1 MELEAWERRDV
12 SAWQVVDVESA
23 GSTQNLWLA
32 DPNSPTGTLW
42 LHKDT
47 VIPENGIEQG
57 EDWSEVVST
66 RVAAILGVPH
76 ATTRLCLRKGRRG
89 SLSRSVRPEDA
100 DLWEGQIVL
109 EDASAP
115 GYFRHVEGRA
125 GVDPERPDVKRPGH
139 NLRNI
144 KLALSDVARPPGF
157 DGPDSLSGFDVFA
170 GYLLLDALIA
180 NRDRHEQN
188 WAVLRP
194 RLLGPPVRLSPSY
207 DHASSLGYN
216 LTDERRQRLLD
227 ANMGLASWACKGTA
241 YRFEHRGKP
250 VTLVAHAMNA
260 VELCSSEGADWWR
273 KRIEE
278 LDLAPLMTPLFED
291 CVDGMSD
298 LAATFAYELLDL
310 NLRRLRDAFHERS

>member
-1 MELEAWERRDV
+1 M
-12 SAWQVVDVESA
+12 VDVESA

-32 DPNSPTGTLW
+32 EPNSPAGTLW

-47 VIPENGIEQG
+47 LIPENRIEQG

-66 RVAAILGVPH
+66 QVAAILGVPR
-76 ATTRLCLRKGRRG
+76 ATTRLCLRKDRRG

-109 EDASAP
+109 EDVHAP
-115 GYFRHVEGRA
+115 GYFPHVEGRE

-144 KLALSDVARPPGF
+144 ELALDDVAPPPEF
-157 DGPDSLSGFDVFA
+157 EGPGSLSGFDVFA

-207 DHASSLGYN
+207 DHASSL
-216 LTDERRQRLLD
+216 ERRCRPVAGTDQRARSD
-227 ANMGLASWACKGTA
+227 SSYCAVV
-241 YRFEHRGKP
+241 RGSGRRNVRP
-250 VTLVAHAMNA
+250 GRYV
-260 VELCSSEGADWWR
+260 
-273 KRIEE
+273 
-278 LDLAPLMTPLFED
+278 
-291 CVDGMSD
+291 
-298 LAATFAYELLDL
+298 
-310 NLRRLRDAFHERS
+310 RLRTAHTEPWEASR